1 MAVKLTKNEQ
11 KKQKDQLK
19 QYQRYLPTLLLK
31 KQQLQM
37 VIRQIEAKIAE
48 YKNQQD
54 ALVNGV
60 QDWISVFGENK
71 VLASGRRL
79 DSLVPPDKVIRREGN
94 IAGVTIPIFED
105 LTFRNIEYSVDEY
118 PLWVD
123 KAVVLLKESARITA
137 LMRTLEMQIELL
149 GKELRTTSQRVNLF
163 EKIKIPETK
172 ENIRKIGIYIG
183 DQDTAAVVR
192 GKIAKKKLSAKGE
205 TDD

>member
-37 VIRQIEAKIAE
+37 VIRQIEAKYAE
-48 YKNQQD
+48 YKAQQE
-54 ALVNGV
+54 ALVAGI
-60 QDWISVFGENK
+60 QEWISVFGEN
-71 VLASGRRL
+71 AAFPEDCQL
-79 DSLVPPDKVIRREGN
+79 DKLVIADKVVRKESN
-94 IAGVTIPIFED
+94 IAGVTIPVFED
-105 LTFRNIEYSVDEY
+105 LTFRRIDYEVEDY

-123 KAVVLLKESARITA
+123 NAVVLLQESARITA
-137 LMRTLEMQIELL
+137 LMKTLEMQIELL

-163 EKIKIPETK
+163 EKVKIPETK
-172 ENIRKIGIYIG
+172 ENIRRIGIYIG

-192 GKIAKKKLSAKGE
+192 GKIAKKKLAVKE
-205 TDD
+205 DIA